1 MLLAVLGQQDH
12 RDFREHREIKEI
24 LGPWVKLDHKEHKD
38 NLDNLVNK
46 ASRDPL
52 ALREIQER
60 RAAAA
65 SKVELDRRVT
75 RESRV

>member
-1 MLLAVLGQQDH
+1 
-12 RDFREHREIKEI
+12 
-24 LGPWVKLDHKEHKD
+24 LDHKEHKD

-52 ALREIQER
+52 ALREIQVR

-65 SKVELDRRVT
+65 SRVRLDRRVT